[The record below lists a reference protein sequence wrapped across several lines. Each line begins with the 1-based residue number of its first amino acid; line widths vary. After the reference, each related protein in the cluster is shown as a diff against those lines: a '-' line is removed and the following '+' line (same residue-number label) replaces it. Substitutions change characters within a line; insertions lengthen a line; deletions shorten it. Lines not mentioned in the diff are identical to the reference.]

1 MSTADHLC
9 IFERATGER
18 LLAAER
24 FVLALPQLL
33 GAALDGCDLGL
44 DGASRRLLV
53 LLRLSRAPVPPGAR
67 ERLAFWAARAGGRA
81 CDIGQVPPADLA
93 ELRGVLGRCE
103 PRLADAA
110 GAELYLASAA
120 FFTDAGAPALR
131 RRSPGERPQLV
142 LDLAGAAAAGASY
155 EPGGGALFVPSP
167 MAPPEGDELRLV
179 VRVAGAAGVL
189 EGRAQVTSVRRPA
202 EATPGAPAGYTLS
215 VQPEPPALR
224 AALAAHV
231 PAPAPPASDFTRAAP
246 RLDLHSPAKV
256 LGRIALE
263 RAQAPA
269 AVACAT
275 IAYESSAELE
285 QDFVENLSQGGAF
298 VRTQAPAAVGT
309 PVALALRLPDGGDLH
324 TRATVAYVSDE
335 GMGVR
340 FQLAP
345 EEEARLYAAIV
356 QLTARPRRALV
367 VDDDAL
373 HRRMLGDALRD
384 RGFEVVTAADGAE
397 GLRALADELLTLD
410 LLLTDLCMPGM
421 DGEAFVRTIRHAGG
435 ETELAVVVVTGQSG
449 PELAP
454 RLLAAGADEVLEKA
468 LGAERVAEA
477 ADGVVER
484 RRLTRTGA
492 SP

>member
-44 DGASRRLLV
+44 DAASRRLLV
-53 LLRLSRAPVPPGAR
+53 LLRFAPAAAPEGAS

-81 CDIGQVPPADLA
+81 SAIGQIPPTDLE
-93 ELRGVLGRCE
+93 ELKAALAACE
-103 PRLADAA
+103 PRLGDVA
-110 GAELYLASAA
+110 GAELYLATAA
-120 FFTDAGAPALR
+120 FFADAGAPALR
-131 RRSPGERPQLV
+131 RRSPGERPALV

-155 EPGGGALFVPSP
+155 DPAAAALFVPSP
-167 MAPPEGDELRLV
+167 MAPPDGDELALAVRV
-179 VRVAGAAGVL
+179 PGAARQVEGHARVAGVRSPAA
-189 EGRAQVTSVRRPA
+189 S
-202 EATPGAPAGYTLS
+202 TPGAPAGYTLAIE
-215 VQPEPPALR
+215 PEPPALA

-231 PAPAPPASDFTRAAP
+231 GPPAPSPWEVTRSAP
-246 RLDLHSPAKV
+246 RLEVHAPVKV
-256 LGRIALE
+256 LGRIAL
-263 RAQAPA
+263 RPA
-269 AVACAT
+269 EAATAIACAT
-275 IAYESSAELE
+275 LAYETGAELE

-298 VRTQAPAAVGT
+298 VRTASPAAVGA
-309 PVALALRLPDGGDLH
+309 PVALAIRLPDGGDLH
-324 TRATVAYVSDE
+324 TRATVAYVNDE

-340 FQLAP
+340 FQLEPA
-345 EEEARLYAAIV
+345 EEARLYAAIV

-373 HRRMLGDALRD
+373 HRRMLGDALAA
-384 RGFEVVTAADGAE
+384 RGFEVVTAGDGAE

-421 DGEAFVRTIRHAGG
+421 DGEVFVRTIREAGG
-435 ETELAVVVVTGQSG
+435 ETELAVVVVTGQTD

-477 ADGVVER
+477 ADGVLER
-484 RRLTRTGA
+484 KRITRRTSG
-492 SP
+492 